1 MTKWPMT
8 LLLLF
13 VSFSTLRAIKLTR
26 GQKSIV
32 NLASAAAGLAIG
44 SIGGGQDLFHS
55 PLCGCGGCL
64 GPAAAMFV
72 PLAARAANLP
82 SDTGASGKGRGTL
95 KALARVEEC
104 LRAAKTAEASAAAG
118 GSLSDIR
125 SGLNPTYAL
134 KEKGF
139 KRIFDEYSEGISYKQ
154 QFLDKNAF
162 LVYYSGGF
170 DGPGRENIEK
180 ESTAE
185 ALQKAQ
191 YGYRNDAWVAL
202 DESMGELDYLLE
214 GASEDRSEIKKDL
227 TALRVALESFVD
239 LAPQEQRAAFNN

>member
-1 MTKWPMT
+1 MTKWRMSV
-8 LLLLF
+8 LLLLMAF
-13 VSFSTLRAIKLTR
+13 ISLRAIKLTR
-26 GQKSIV
+26 GQKSII
-32 NLASAAAGLAIG
+32 NLASAAASLAIG
-44 SIGGGQDLFHS
+44 SVGGGQDLVHG
-55 PLCGCGGCL
+55 PLCGCCL
-64 GPAAAMFV
+64 VPAAAMIV

-82 SDTGASGKGRGTL
+82 SDTGASGKERGTL

-125 SGLNPTYAL
+125 SGLNPTFAL

-139 KRIFDEYSEGISYKQ
+139 KKMFDEYSEGISYKQ

-170 DGPGRENIEK
+170 DGPGRESIEK
-180 ESTAE
+180 ESPAE

-202 DESMGELDYLLE
+202 DESMSELDYLIE
-214 GASEDRSEIKKDL
+214 GASEDRSDIKKDL
-227 TALRVALESFVD
+227 KALRVALESFVN
-239 LAPQEQRAAFNN
+239 LAPQEQRAALNN